1 VTARTRTIVAV
12 ASLAAAA
19 ATVAVGGAVLQ
30 ESGDDGAEAASPA
43 PSRPAGAP
51 PLFLD
56 LGVRDDFEAQ
66 ELRRAARLVA
76 EGRRRQAAAIFA
88 RDPSVNGRVGE
99 ALAAWPDGTLSSLE
113 RLARTH
119 SRSALVHLHLGIARL
134 WTGRPGAQDAW
145 RAARRVEPDS
155 LSAVRA
161 GDLLF
166 PNAPRGLPTFVPSF
180 GPPAALQDLS
190 PPEQLDRLHR
200 DAVRGGWRAKVLYGV
215 ALQRIG
221 RRVSAQGQFDAAARL
236 APDEP
241 EALTAAAVGRYD
253 KAAPSRAFSRLG
265 PLARRF
271 PRRPTVRFHLGL
283 LLLWLGRVEDG
294 KRQLELA
301 RAAGPTTPL
310 GREADTFLRRLE

>member
-1 VTARTRTIVAV
+1 MTALV

-19 ATVAVGGAVLQ
+19 AVVAVGGAVLQ
-30 ESGDDGAEAASPA
+30 ARGDDGAGAA
-43 PSRPAGAP
+43 PSAPPRPAGAP

-66 ELRRAARLVA
+66 ELRRAARLLEA
-76 EGRRRQAAAIFA
+76 GRRRQAAAIFA
-88 RDPSVNGRVGE
+88 RDSSVNGRVGA
-99 ALAAWPDGTLSSLE
+99 ALAAWPAGTLSALE

-119 SRSALVHLHLGIARL
+119 QRSALVRLHLGIARL

-180 GPPAALQDLS
+180 DPPSALQDLT
-190 PPEQLDRLHR
+190 PPEQLDRLHG
-200 DAVRGGWRAKVLYGV
+200 DALRGGWRAKVLYGV

-221 RRVSAQGQFDAAARL
+221 RRVSAERQFDAAARL

-271 PRRPTVRFHLGL
+271 PRQPTVRFHLGL
-283 LLLWLGRVEDG
+283 LLLWLGRVDDG

-301 RAAGPTTPL
+301 RAAGPETAL
-310 GREADTFLRRLE
+310 GREADRFLRRLDE